1 MTTGTFDTAF
11 TLGEQRRNSLLSKL
25 LSPAPDFSLSLRN
38 SPEREEVERFIH
50 DSFEDSFAANLQAY
64 SPAILTMR
72 CFDHISGTAGLRP
85 AGQFP
90 LFLEQYL
97 NQDIESL
104 LSSIMGKQIARGDI
118 VEVGNLVSKQR
129 GASHLLFL
137 LFTAMLHQA
146 GYRWIV
152 FTATQGLRNT
162 LKRLGFEFTYLA
174 EARPESLDETVLQDW
189 GSYYS
194 TKPQVVAGDLSEAMN
209 IIQSRPL
216 FRRVARL
223 YRHKINYLAREFK
236 AA

>member
-1 MTTGTFDTAF
+1 MTTGTLDSVF

-38 SPEREEVERFIH
+38 SSQRAEVESFIH
-50 DSFEDSFAANLQAY
+50 DSFEDSFAANLKAY
-64 SPAILTMR
+64 YPAIMTMR
-72 CFDHISGTAGLRP
+72 CFDQVTGTAGLRP
-85 AGQFP
+85 AGEQA

-97 NQDIESL
+97 DQSIEAL
-104 LSSIMGKQIARGDI
+104 LSATLDREIKRQDI

-137 LFTAMLHQA
+137 LFTTMLHQA
-146 GYRWIV
+146 GKRWIV

-162 LKRLGFEFTYLA
+162 LNRLGFEFSYLA
-174 EARPESLDETVLQDW
+174 DANPACLDEATLQDW

-194 TKPQVVAGDLSEAMN
+194 TRPQVLVGDLNKAMN
-209 IIQSRPL
+209 IIQTRPL